1 MEIFRLILK
10 SELILDLENFFYVP
24 PFSKNWILVSR
35 FCDVGYGFLLDEN
48 VFSILKTKVST
59 SGGTLINDLYKLNL
73 DSIFE
78 LNYLPMHV
86 DSIIKR
92 SKMDE
97 NSSMFWHKKLGHI
110 FIERIKKNNE

>member
-1 MEIFRLILK
+1 
-10 SELILDLENFFYVP
+10 LDLENFFYVP
-24 PFSKNWILVSR
+24 SFSKNWILFSR

-73 DSIFE
+73 DSTFD
-78 LNYLPMHV
+78 LNYLSKHV
-86 DSIIKR
+86 DSIIER

-110 FIERIKKNNE
+110 FIERIKKK